1 LKRLRL
7 LGALALVAA
16 AACSPK
22 NNGTLLVAHVDTDLA
37 VGASGAIDSVQIQV
51 VPQHGGGSTDTFPL
65 TSRASLPT
73 LAIVPSGD
81 PAFSIDVTATG
92 RKGSTTVVS
101 QTATVAF
108 APGEARE
115 FTLFLAQDCVNAAPC
130 SPATN
135 VCIKGGSC
143 VAKTQV
149 AQTKPYVPSGTD
161 AGGTD
166 AGMDAPRDT
175 GFDAG
180 GRDARDNPGQWVA
193 ANPAFPTPTATLYG
207 VWPLDDGTVW
217 VAGASGSRG
226 IAAHFVQGLWVEAV
240 LPNNAPTLFGIW
252 ASGPTDIWAVG
263 INGTV
268 LHFDGGPT
276 GLWTTVP
283 ISGTQPT
290 ATLTG
295 VWGASSADV
304 WIVGQGGLILHG
316 SAGGVAAEPSGTT
329 ADLAGIWGLSATD
342 VWAVAARAPVLR
354 RNATG
359 WAVQTATLGP
369 NIYYGIWLA
378 ATNDAWIAGDRA
390 TLHNDGAA
398 WTGVTN
404 PLDSATSIW
413 GSASDDVWSVGHP
426 VTGGTTFISRFNGV
440 QWVAAASPSTMSLQ
454 AVRGTSATN
463 VWAVGSGGTV
473 LRLQV
478 P

>member
-1 LKRLRL
+1 M
-7 LGALALVAA
+7 
-16 AACSPK
+16 P
-22 NNGTLLVAHVDTDLA
+22 
-37 VGASGAIDSVQIQV
+37 SGAIDSVQIQV

-92 RKGSTTVVS
+92 RKGSTIVVS

-193 ANPAFPTPTATLYG
+193 ANPAFPSTTATLYG

-226 IAAHFVQGLWVEAV
+226 IAAHFMQGLWVEAV
-240 LPNNAPTLFGIW
+240 LPSNAPTLFGIW
-252 ASGPTDIWAVG
+252 ASGPTDVWAVG

-316 SAGGVAAEPSGTT
+316 SASGVTAEPSGTT

-359 WAVQTATLGP
+359 WAVQTATLGS

-413 GSASDDVWSVGHP
+413 GSASDDVWSVGRP

-440 QWVAAASPSTMSLQ
+440 QWVAATSPSTMPLQ

-463 VWAVGSGGTV
+463 VWAVGNGGTV

>member
-1 LKRLRL
+1 MRLRL
-7 LGALALVAA
+7 LGALALVA

-22 NNGTLLVAHVDTDLA
+22 NNGTLLVARVDTDLA

-51 VPQHGGGSTDTFPL
+51 VPQHGAGSTDLFPL
-65 TSRASLPT
+65 TSRASLPA
-73 LAIVPSGD
+73 LGIVPSGD

-92 RKGSTTVVS
+92 RKGSTAVVS

-115 FTLFLAQDCVNAAPC
+115 FTLFLAQDCASATPC
-130 SPATN
+130 APATN
-135 VCIKGGSC
+135 VCVRGGTC

-149 AQTKPYVPSGTD
+149 APTKPYAPG
-161 AGGTD
+161 AGAD
-166 AGMDAPRDT
+166 AGMDAPRDL

-193 ANPAFPTPTATLYG
+193 VNPAFPSASATLYG

-226 IAAHFVQGLWVEAV
+226 IVGRFVAGLWVEAV
-240 LPNNAPTLFGIW
+240 LPSNAPTLFGIW
-252 ASGPTDIWAVG
+252 ASGPTDVWAVG

-268 LHFDGGPT
+268 LHYDGGPT
-276 GLWTTVP
+276 MTWTAVS

-304 WIVGQGGLILHG
+304 WIVGQGGVILHG
-316 SAGGVAAEPSGTT
+316 AASGVSAEASGTT
-329 ADLAGIWGLSATD
+329 ADLAGVWGLSASD

-354 RNATG
+354 RSATG
-359 WAVQTATLGP
+359 WTVQTATLGS
-369 NIYYGIWLA
+369 NVYYGIWLA
-378 ATNDAWIAGDRA
+378 AANDAWIAGDRA
-390 TLHNDGAA
+390 TLHNDGAG
-398 WTGVTN
+398 WTPVSN

-413 GSASDDVWSVGHP
+413 GSASDDIWAVGRP
-426 VTGGTTFISRFNGV
+426 ANGGTTFISRFNGV
-440 QWVAAASPSTMSLQ
+440 QWVAATSPTTMPLQ

-463 VWAVGSGGTV
+463 VWAVGNGGTV

>member
-1 LKRLRL
+1 MRLHL
-7 LGALALVAA
+7 LGTLALVA

-22 NNGTLLVAHVDTDLA
+22 NNGTLLVARVDTDLT
-37 VGASGAIDSVQIQV
+37 VGASGAIDSIQIEV
-51 VPQHGGGSTDTFPL
+51 VPQHGGGSSDTFPL
-65 TSRASLPT
+65 TSRASLPSVG
-73 LAIVPSGD
+73 IVPSGD
-81 PAFSIDVTATG
+81 PAFSVDVTATG
-92 RKGSTTVVS
+92 RKGSSTIVS

-115 FTLFLAQDCVNAAPC
+115 FTLFLAQDCAGASAC
-130 SPATN
+130 TPATN

-143 VAKTQV
+143 VAKTEV
-149 AQTKPYVPSGTD
+149 VQTKPYVPAGVD
-161 AGGTD
+161 AGTGI
-166 AGMDAPRDT
+166 DAPRDT

-193 ANPAFPTPTATLYG
+193 VSPAFPSTTATLYG
-207 VWPLDDGTVW
+207 VWPLADGSVW

-226 IAAHFVQGLWVEAV
+226 IVGRFVAGLWAEAV
-240 LPNNAPTLFGIW
+240 LPTNAPTLFGIW
-252 ASGPTDIWAVG
+252 ASGPSDVWAVG

-268 LHFDGGPT
+268 LHYDGGPT
-276 GLWTTVP
+276 MTWTTVS

-316 SAGGVAAEPSGTT
+316 SATGIAAEPSGTT

-359 WAVQTATLGP
+359 WTVQTATLGS

-378 ATNDAWIAGDRA
+378 APNDAWIAGDRA

-398 WTGVTN
+398 WTQVAN

-413 GSASDDVWSVGHP
+413 GSASDDVWSVGRP

-440 QWVAAASPSTMSLQ
+440 QWVAATSPSTMPLQ
-454 AVRGTSATN
+454 AVRGASATN
-463 VWAVGSGGTV
+463 VWAVGNGGTV